1 MFADTYTHNNRTL
14 LFSKI
19 TGRVVT
25 FIAVVIGWVLFRAE
39 SLDGAVNMYSSM
51 IGYNGISLPGRAEAI
66 LGGFGNTLGFTYSG
80 MFHNDVFGNPVS
92 GILLLFFMLLVVWF
106 APNTLDWLK
115 REKPALGLDVF
126 STPKKS
132 YLEWKPNVINT
143 IFIVIIA
150 VIAIMFIQQESE
162 FLYFQF

>member
-1 MFADTYTHNNRTL
+1 MF
-14 LFSKI
+14 
-19 TGRVVT
+19 
-25 FIAVVIGWVLFRAE
+25 
-39 SLDGAVNMYSSM
+39 
-51 IGYNGISLPGRAEAI
+51 GYNGISLPGSAEAI
-66 LGGFGNTLGFTYSG
+66 LGNFGNTFGFTYSG
-80 MFHNDVFGNPVS
+80 MFHNDVFGNPFS

-126 STPKKS
+126 STPIKS
-132 YLEWKPNVINT
+132 YLEWKPNIINT
-143 IFIVIIA
+143 IFIVILS